1 MHGVNDVQ
9 KEAFFEMSNEETGTR
24 GNSMK
29 IQKRHAGLSIRK
41 NSFTHQI
48 VFPWNRLPNR
58 AVCAI
63 TVNAFK
69 NEVDVALSTWCNKFT
84 YGLGPEWHQTVY

>member
-1 MHGVNDVQ
+1 MMFRRRP
-9 KEAFFEMSNEETGTR
+9 FFEMPNEETGTR

-29 IQKRHAGLSIRK
+29 IQKKHTRTNIRK
-41 NSFTHQI
+41 NSFTHRI
-48 VFPWNRLPNR
+48 VSPWNRLPNR

-69 NEVDVALSTWCNKFT
+69 NEVDDALSTWCNKFT
-84 YGLGPEWHQTVY
+84 RGLGPEWHQKVY